1 MRIRNVDKNWDWC
14 FGKGYSDYVK
24 EKNAIEIDIQ
34 MKLKEWFQD
43 CFFALQNG
51 IPWSIRLGWHNQKEL
66 LDQDILGRIRE
77 VEGVIDVVDFQ
88 SEVFDRRYRCTCSV
102 LHQYST
108 EAAFFI
114 FDSKDIVQ

>member
-1 MRIRNVDKNWDWC
+1 MRIRNLDKNWDWC
-14 FGKGYSDYVK
+14 FGKGNSDYVK
-24 EKNAIEIDIQ
+24 EKYAIELDIQ

-43 CFFALQNG
+43 CFFALQKG

-66 LDQDILGRIRE
+66 LDRDVTETIKD
-77 VEGVIDVVDFQ
+77 VAGVIDVINFESQ
-88 SEVFDRRYRCTCSV
+88 TLDRRYRCTCTI

-108 EAAFFI
+108 EAALFI